1 MSQYVIWGVPAGGE
15 YEALLVSEYAGLKD
29 AAHAAEVAAKLE
41 AEHGCR
47 STRVQRL
54 EPLGDGSELAGMFA
68 RSLER

>member
-1 MSQYVIWGVPAGGE
+1 MAQYVIWGVPPGADC
-15 YEALLVSEYAGLKD
+15 EALLVSEYAGISD
-29 AAHAAEVAAKLE
+29 VAHARKVADKLE

-54 EPLGDGSELAGMFA
+54 APLGDGSELAGMFA